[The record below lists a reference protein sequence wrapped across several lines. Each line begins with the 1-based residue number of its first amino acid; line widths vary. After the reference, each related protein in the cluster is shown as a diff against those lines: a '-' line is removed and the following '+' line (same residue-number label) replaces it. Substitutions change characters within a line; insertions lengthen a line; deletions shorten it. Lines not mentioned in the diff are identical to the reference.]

1 VKRNDY
7 ELLWTDPLIGR
18 PDHLILQT
26 VLVPL
31 VPITPPVAMD
41 SGGGSNEDD
50 LMVKLQE
57 IIDVYVAL
65 DLALKKG

>member
-1 VKRNDY
+1 
-7 ELLWTDPLIGR
+7 
-18 PDHLILQT
+18 LILQT

-31 VPITPPVAMD
+31 VPITPSVAMD

-50 LMVKLQE
+50 LTVKLQE

-65 DLALKKG
+65 DLALKNG